1 MANTMGENM
10 SIDEHYS
17 NTLRLSVT
25 QHDLNVGYI
34 DVQID
39 PYLVAA
45 VCSVGGGAMEHIM
58 KKAMRGESKGHPEN
72 DVFREIIC
80 CAEGGIRTNNLT
92 DKGVDQWMILQI
104 KKWQKC

>member
-25 QHDLNVGYI
+25 QHDLNIGYI

-45 VCSVGGGAMEHIM
+45 VCNVGGGAIEHIM
-58 KKAMRGESKGHPEN
+58 KKAMRGESKGHTEN

-92 DKGVDQWMILQI
+92 DKGVDQWMIL
-104 KKWQKC
+104 